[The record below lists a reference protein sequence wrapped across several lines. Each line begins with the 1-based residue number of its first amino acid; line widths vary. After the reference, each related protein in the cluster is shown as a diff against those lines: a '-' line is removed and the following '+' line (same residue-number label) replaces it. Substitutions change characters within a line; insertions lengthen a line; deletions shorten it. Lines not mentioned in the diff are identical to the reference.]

1 MEKTENKKPFNFKE
15 FMLNNALIIIIA
27 ALIIGIIIVD
37 PTFITNPKNI
47 LNILSQTST
56 RLFIALGTGGLLILA
71 GTDLSAGRIVGFT
84 AAIAGALLQSPGF
97 AQKFFP
103 NIQNPS
109 IIVGLLAAIAIGAI
123 CGAINGFG
131 VAYLKLHAFISS
143 LGVQLAIFGILQ
155 LFIAANP
162 FGPQPIGGFDERYAN
177 LVRGGFH
184 IPGTDL
190 QFPYLIIYAA
200 IASVAMWFIWNK
212 TVLGKNMFAVGG
224 NPEAAE
230 VSGINVTRTIM
241 IVFLISVSYTHLTL
255 PTN

>member
-109 IIVGLLAAIAIGAI
+109 ILVGLLAAIAIGA
-123 CGAINGFG
+123 
-131 VAYLKLHAFISS
+131 LK
-143 LGVQLAIFGILQ
+143 
-155 LFIAANP
+155 
-162 FGPQPIGGFDERYAN
+162 R
-177 LVRGGFH
+177 R
-184 IPGTDL
+184 
-190 QFPYLIIYAA
+190 
-200 IASVAMWFIWNK
+200 
-212 TVLGKNMFAVGG
+212 
-224 NPEAAE
+224 
-230 VSGINVTRTIM
+230 
-241 IVFLISVSYTHLTL
+241 HLR
-255 PTN
+255 